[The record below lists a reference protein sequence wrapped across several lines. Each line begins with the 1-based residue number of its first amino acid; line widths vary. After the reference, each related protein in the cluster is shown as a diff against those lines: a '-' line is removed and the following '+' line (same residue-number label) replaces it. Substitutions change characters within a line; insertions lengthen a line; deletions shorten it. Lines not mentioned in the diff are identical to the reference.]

1 MRASRIARQTR
12 SSIEPED
19 YEEPEESLD
28 EPEESS
34 DESDE
39 EPEERPTGRAAS
51 KRERPGRE
59 IRERVATIPHD
70 AMNEQVVIATALVS
84 PEQRARLTRAFLP
97 EHFFGKGHA
106 KIWATVAEIERRGL
120 HYDPATVHALAGDDV
135 DTGYLDA
142 LIQQRPEVPPN
153 LAFHV
158 EAMHTDILRMGLA
171 KSGGPLP
178 DLLDA
183 LHDPST
189 DIEQLD
195 KICRQIGGA
204 FRGGG
209 QLKYLRDSD
218 AVFANAVR
226 RKRERR
232 ERFNSGTVGY
242 PYGLPGFDM
251 FESGRPRLVPGMAP
265 KQMTL
270 VVGESGSGKTTVTNQ
285 IVLAKVNAGRRV
297 LHGAWEQDGEEN
309 LEMLAAYSLKIPRT
323 RYWIGDIDDI
333 DDELHTREMDRLRP
347 LITFFELPFDRTRNR
362 KTKILNE
369 TNLDVIHEH
378 VERSRCELAIFDL
391 FAKALVETRPE
402 DEKRALDRMLGIAKE
417 TDTHLM
423 LLHHLN
429 KADMKDRA
437 DRRPTREAIKGST
450 AWVDAFDTILGLY
463 IPDKW
468 KPGVESNTLEI
479 HILKQRYGVWPIAVE
494 FDYDAPT
501 GVIANGRSLD
511 LSVLKSEDSLNSFL
525 DAEVRG
531 DPPKRGKRRGPD

>member
-1 MRASRIARQTR
+1 MRKSRIARQV
-12 SSIEPED
+12 EEQAH
-19 YEEPEESLD
+19 EPEEFDEPDPEPEEPD
-28 EPEESS
+28 EPES
-34 DESDE
+34 
-39 EPEERPTGRAAS
+39 EPAVRPQKRAT
-51 KRERPGRE
+51 KPERPGRE
-59 IRERVATIPHD
+59 MREKVATVPHD
-70 AMNEQVVIATALVS
+70 AMNEQVVIACALVS
-84 PEQRARLTRAFLP
+84 PEQRRRLVRAFLP
-97 EHFFGKGHA
+97 EHFFGKGHS
-106 KIWATVAEIERRGL
+106 KIWAAISEFERQGL
-120 HYDPATVHALAGDDV
+120 HYDPATVHALSGDDV
-135 DTGYLDA
+135 DTNYLDA

-158 EAMHTDILRMGLA
+158 AAVSVDIMRMGLV
-171 KSGGPLP
+171 KSSGPLP
-178 DLLDA
+178 ELLTA
-183 LHDPST
+183 LQDPST

-195 KICRQIGGA
+195 KLCRQIGGA

-218 AVFANAVR
+218 AVFANAIT
-226 RKRERR
+226 RKRDRR
-232 ERFNSGTVGY
+232 ERFKNGLVGY

-251 FESGRPRLVPGMAP
+251 LENGRPRLVPGMAP

-285 IVLAKVNAGRRV
+285 VVLARANAGKRV

-323 RYWIGDIDDI
+323 RYWIGDISDL
-333 DDELHTREMDRLRP
+333 DDEIHTREMDRLRP

-378 VERSRCELAIFDL
+378 VERSRCDLAIFDL
-391 FAKALVETRPE
+391 FAKALVETKPD

-494 FDYDAPT
+494 FDYDSPT
-501 GVIANGRSLD
+501 GVITNGRSLD

-525 DAEVRG
+525 DAEVKG
-531 DPPKRGKRRGPD
+531 EPPKKGKRRG